1 MKNKKF
7 ITWLTASAIILWTS
21 VAVFAADTSNVK
33 FRNFSQAWTW
43 SWYVQESFKSLE
55 SNISKSV
62 TNIDNWVEITLTT
75 TDSETL
81 SLLSK
86 RFTNNDKL
94 NQKNDKIS
102 ISIETLNNWVKIT
115 MTSSDEDT
123 VKKIQEKSAED
134 KNWIWFLWFGR
145 WEWKNWMNFDKT
157 KRTNNERPLMMMWM
171 MNLTD
176 EEKTSLESM
185 TDDEKKSFFETKR
198 KEFELK
204 QEKRETVIDKLL
216 AGETLT
222 SDEEVIRKEIIN
234 QRTEMKNHKIQMD
247 EMKTLIDKEQSWETL
262 TTEEKTRLEELQ
274 KLMKKTMWNMMWMW
288 KNFKQKSF
296 SNDEFSTN

>member
-7 ITWLTASAIILWTS
+7 ITWLTASAIILGTS

-33 FRNFSQAWTW
+33 FRNFSQTWTW

-62 TNIDNWVEITLTT
+62 KNIDNWVEITLTT

-102 ISIETLNNWVKIT
+102 ISIETLSNWVKIT

-134 KNWIWFLWFGR
+134 KNWIWFLGFGK
-145 WEWKNWMNFDKT
+145 WEWKNLMNFDKT
-157 KRTNNERPLMMMWM
+157 ARTDNERPWMMMWM

-198 KEFELK
+198 KELELK
-204 QEKRETVIDKLL
+204 QEQRETVIDKLL

-222 SDEEVIRKEIIN
+222 SAEELIRKEIIT

-247 EMKTLIDKEQSWETL
+247 EMKTLMDKEKSGETL

-274 KLMKKTMWNMMWMW
+274 TLMKKTMSNIMGMW

-296 SNDEFSTN
+296 SNDESSTN